1 MHSIVVIMVIC
12 SSKIAKF
19 VCYTDI
25 MLYVTPIFNGKLTIL
40 RFIQYLNPQALNK
53 WRKGPKNGYFET
65 LLSQL
70 WMISATI
77 HDIGTLYT

>member
-1 MHSIVVIMVIC
+1 MHGIVVIMVIC

-40 RFIQYLNPQALNK
+40 RFIQYLHPQALNK

-77 HDIGTLYT
+77 HDVGTLYT

>member
-12 SSKIAKF
+12 SSKIAKC

-40 RFIQYLNPQALNK
+40 RFIQYLHPQALNK

>member
-25 MLYVTPIFNGKLTIL
+25 MLYVTPIFNGKLTTL
-40 RFIQYLNPQALNK
+40 RFIQYLHPQALNK

-65 LLSQL
+65 LMSQL

-77 HDIGTLYT
+77 HDIGTLYP

>member
-1 MHSIVVIMVIC
+1 MHGIVVIMVIC
-12 SSKIAKF
+12 SSKNAKC

-40 RFIQYLNPQALNK
+40 RFIQYLHPQALNK

>member
-25 MLYVTPIFNGKLTIL
+25 MLYVTPIFNGKLTTL
-40 RFIQYLNPQALNK
+40 RFIQYLHPQALNK

>member
-25 MLYVTPIFNGKLTIL
+25 ILYVTPIFNGKLTIL
-40 RFIQYLNPQALNK
+40 RFIQYLHPQALNK

-77 HDIGTLYT
+77 HDVGTLYT

>member
-40 RFIQYLNPQALNK
+40 RFTQYLHPQALNK

>member
-1 MHSIVVIMVIC
+1 M
-12 SSKIAKF
+12 
-19 VCYTDI
+19 
-25 MLYVTPIFNGKLTIL
+25 YVNQSFNRKLTIL
-40 RFIQYLNPQALNK
+40 RFIQYLHPQVLDK
-53 WRKGPKNGYFET
+53 WGKGPKNGYFET

>member
-40 RFIQYLNPQALNK
+40 RFIQYLHPQALNK
-53 WRKGPKNGYFET
+53 WRKDPKNGYFET

>member
-25 MLYVTPIFNGKLTIL
+25 MWYVTPIFNGKLTIL
-40 RFIQYLNPQALNK
+40 RFIQYLHPQALNK

>member
-25 MLYVTPIFNGKLTIL
+25 MLYVTPIFNGKLPIL
-40 RFIQYLNPQALNK
+40 RFIQYLHPQALNK

>member
-1 MHSIVVIMVIC
+1 MHGIVVIMVIC

-25 MLYVTPIFNGKLTIL
+25 MLYVTPIFNGKLTTL
-40 RFIQYLNPQALNK
+40 RFIQYLHPQALNK

-65 LLSQL
+65 FSSQL
-70 WMISATI
+70 WIISAKI
-77 HDIGTLYT
+77 HDNSILYT